1 MQRERLCAM
10 KHCSPVRSSVVAA
23 LFGTA
28 GIVLAQAGSA
38 AAGPP
43 AGTFFQAPAGP
54 FNNDSGSPPPELRL
68 RAIVARAIDDSVAT
82 WSRLMQGRATEVA
95 AVNVQFVS
103 RLAPAN
109 CYGLYSGD
117 GPAYCSGN
125 RTVFVGVA
133 AADRLMTKFGP
144 QAEAGIT
151 FLIGHEIGHHIQ
163 NLNGRF
169 QALSQAI
176 YASPEDGPEHVRRF
190 ELQADCLAGVW
201 IHDSSAWATSDQFR
215 ADLLAVLSDI
225 GDDTILAGQP
235 EVKVRRVGL
244 HGTTEQRTRWFLRG
258 AQSGDVEACDT
269 FGVSQP

>member
-1 MQRERLCAM
+1 MR
-10 KHCSPVRSSVVAA
+10 HRSRFRSLVVAA
-23 LFGTA
+23 LVGTA
-28 GIVLAQAGSA
+28 GFATIFTHTRGA

-43 AGTFFQAPAGP
+43 GAFQVPADP
-54 FNNDSGSPPPELRL
+54 FNADSGVPPPELRL
-68 RAIVARAIDDSVAT
+68 RAIVARARDDSIAT
-82 WSRLMQGRATEVA
+82 WSRLMQGRAVEVA
-95 AVNVQFVS
+95 AVSVQFVS

-125 RTVFVGVA
+125 QTVFVGTA
-133 AADRLMTKFGP
+133 AADRLMAKFGP

-169 QALSQAI
+169 YALSQAI
-176 YASPEDGPEHVRRF
+176 YTSPENGPDYVRRF

-201 IHDSSAWATSDQFR
+201 IHDSPAWATSAAFR

-225 GDDTILAGQP
+225 GDDNILAGQP
-235 EVKVRRVGL
+235 EAKVQRVGL
-244 HGTTEQRTRWFLRG
+244 HGTTQQRKRWFLRG
-258 AQSGDVEACDT
+258 AQTGEMEACDT
-269 FGVSQP
+269 FGASQP